1 MSDHSEKLALF
12 DFDGTLYKYD
22 SILSFCLYYYQQKPQ
37 RIWRVIMQVY
47 AWVLW
52 KSKRI
57 NTSTFKSKF
66 ICFIARDSAQEVQ
79 RMAAQFWE
87 NKETFNEELM
97 LALKRCQ
104 EDSLC
109 VVVVS
114 ASPDLFILP
123 ACEKLGIKH
132 VISTTLRI
140 HEDGYTLGTNCRG
153 SEKIIRLREVFPTQG
168 IGQAYSDNNDDL
180 PLLHAAEN
188 GFLVKNGSIHSV
200 LNGGDFH

>member
-1 MSDHSEKLALF
+1 MSDPSDKLALF

-22 SILSFCLYYYQQKPQ
+22 SILSFCFFYYRKKPL

-47 AWVLW
+47 ALVLW

-66 ICFIARDSAQEVQ
+66 ICFIARDSDQELR
-79 RMAAQFWE
+79 RMATQFWN
-87 NKETFNEELM
+87 NKDAFNEELM
-97 LALKRCQ
+97 FALQRCQ
-104 EDSLC
+104 AERLC

-132 VISTTLRI
+132 VVSTTLRI

-153 SEKIIRLREVFPTQG
+153 SEKTIRLRAVFPTQR
-168 IGQAYSDNNDDL
+168 IVRAYSDNTDDL
-180 PLLHAAEN
+180 QLLRTAEQ
-188 GFLVKNGSIHSV
+188 GFLVKNGAIRSV
-200 LNGGDFH
+200 PNVGDFH

>member
-1 MSDHSEKLALF
+1 MSDPSDKLALF

-22 SILSFCLYYYQQKPQ
+22 SILAFCLFYYRKKPL

-52 KSKRI
+52 KSNRI

-79 RMAAQFWE
+79 RMAARFWE
-87 NKETFNEELM
+87 NQNGFNEDLI
-97 LALKRCQ
+97 LALQRCQ
-104 EDSLC
+104 ADSLC
-109 VVVVS
+109 IVVVS

-123 ACEKLGIKH
+123 ACEKLGITH

-153 SEKIIRLREVFPTQG
+153 SEKTIRLREAFPTQR
-168 IGQAYSDNNDDL
+168 IVQAYSDNTDDL
-180 PLLHAAEN
+180 PLLHAAEQ
-188 GFLVKNGSIHSV
+188 GFLVKKGAIRSV
-200 LNGGDFH
+200 PIVGDFH

>member
-1 MSDHSEKLALF
+1 MSDPSDKLALF

-22 SILSFCLYYYQQKPQ
+22 SIFSFCLFYYQKKPL
-37 RIWRVIMQVY
+37 RIWRVTMQVY
-47 AWVLW
+47 ALVLW

-66 ICFIARDSAQEVQ
+66 ICFIARDSAQEL
-79 RMAAQFWE
+79 RRLSTQFWT
-87 NKETFNEELM
+87 KKDAFNEELM
-97 LALKRCQ
+97 FALQRCQ
-104 EDSLC
+104 AEGLC

-132 VISTTLRI
+132 VVSTTLRI

-153 SEKIIRLREVFPTQG
+153 SEKIIRLRALFPTQR
-168 IGQAYSDNNDDL
+168 IVQAYSDNTDDL
-180 PLLHAAEN
+180 PLLHAAEQ
-188 GFLVKNGSIHSV
+188 GFLVKKGVIRLVPNA
-200 LNGGDFH
+200 GDFH

>member
-1 MSDHSEKLALF
+1 MSDPSDKLALF

-22 SILSFCLYYYQQKPQ
+22 SILAFCLFYYQKKPL

-52 KSKRI
+52 KSNRI
-57 NTSTFKSKF
+57 NTRTFKSKF

-87 NKETFNEELM
+87 KQNVFNEELI
-97 LALKRCQ
+97 LALQRCQ
-104 EDSLC
+104 ADSFC

-123 ACEKLGIKH
+123 ACEKLGITH

-153 SEKIIRLREVFPTQG
+153 SEKTIRLREVFPTQR
-168 IGQAYSDNNDDL
+168 IVQAYSDNTDDL
-180 PLLHAAEN
+180 PLLHAAEQ
-188 GFLVKNGSIHSV
+188 GFLIKKGAIRSV
-200 LNGGDFH
+200 PIAGDFH

>member
-1 MSDHSEKLALF
+1 MSDPSDKLALF

-22 SILSFCLYYYQQKPQ
+22 SILAFCLFYYRKKPL

-52 KSKRI
+52 KSNRI

-79 RMAAQFWE
+79 RMAARFWG
-87 NKETFNEELM
+87 NQNAFNEELI
-97 LALKRCQ
+97 LALQRCQ
-104 EDSLC
+104 ADSLC
-109 VVVVS
+109 IVVVS

-123 ACEKLGIKH
+123 ACEKLGITH
-132 VISTTLRI
+132 VISTTLRV

-153 SEKIIRLREVFPTQG
+153 SEKTIRLREAFPTQR
-168 IGQAYSDNNDDL
+168 IVQAYSDNTDDL
-180 PLLHAAEN
+180 PLLHAAEQ
-188 GFLVKNGSIHSV
+188 GFLVKKGAIRSV
-200 LNGGDFH
+200 PIVGDFH

>member
-1 MSDHSEKLALF
+1 MSDTSENLALF

-22 SILSFCLYYYQQKPQ
+22 SLLSFCIYYYQQKPF
-37 RIWRVIMQVY
+37 RIWRVTMQVY
-47 AWVLW
+47 AWILW

-66 ICFIARDSAQEVQ
+66 ICFIARDSTKEVQ
-79 RMAAQFWE
+79 RMATQFWE
-87 NKETFNEELM
+87 NKDAFNEELM
-97 LALKRCQ
+97 LALRSCQ
-104 EDSLC
+104 ADELC

-123 ACEKLGIKH
+123 ACEKLGIPY

-140 HEDGYTLGTNCRG
+140 NKDGYTLGPNCRG
-153 SEKIIRLREVFPTQG
+153 SEKIIRLREVFPTQR
-168 IGQAYSDNNDDL
+168 IVKAYSDNNDDL

-188 GFLVKNGSIHSV
+188 GYIVKNGAIRSV
-200 LNGGDFH
+200 LNADDFR

>member
-1 MSDHSEKLALF
+1 MSDHSDKLALF
-12 DFDGTLYKYD
+12 DFDGTLYKHD
-22 SILSFCLYYYQQKPQ
+22 SILSFCLFYYRKKPL

-52 KSKRI
+52 KRKRI

-66 ICFIARDSAQEVQ
+66 ICFIASDSELEVN
-79 RMAAQFWE
+79 RMASQFWK
-87 NKETFNEELM
+87 NKDTFNQELM
-97 LALKRCQ
+97 SALKNCQ
-104 EDSLC
+104 AENLC

-153 SEKIIRLREVFPTQG
+153 SEKTIRLRAVFPTQR
-168 IGQAYSDNNDDL
+168 IVRAYSDNTDDL
-180 PLLHAAEN
+180 PLLQAAEQ
-188 GFLVKNGSIHSV
+188 GFLIKNGAIRSV
-200 LNGGDFH
+200 PNGGDFH